1 MKRMS
6 SSVLF
11 LCIIVVSTLTVLPV
25 AAQLAGDVNGDG
37 RVDIIDLCRVSR
49 AFGYFAGDPGY
60 DADADLN
67 HDNFIDF
74 ADLQIVVDNF
84 GTNVVGLSSQGSS
97 GTVWVKVLPTPQL
110 GPIVK
115 GTIFDVQVGVFGV
128 TGLFQYQFMLSWD
141 PSDLPIQYVS
151 VTEGPF
157 LSMSGSQQ
165 TVFVYK
171 DSYSP
176 MDRLLVGEAVLDGAL
191 DGTPASGSGILAT
204 ITFECTGTTT
214 GYRSIDL
221 VSQLFDINMDPIPH
235 RDKGTKVKQVPP

>member
-1 MKRMS
+1 MF

-11 LCIIVVSTLTVLPV
+11 LCIIVVSTFTVLPV

-49 AFGYFAGDPGY
+49 AFGYWVADPGY
-60 DADADLN
+60 DPDADLN
-67 HDNFIDF
+67 HDDIIDI

-84 GTNVVGLSSQGSS
+84 GTNVVSLSPQPSS
-97 GTVWVKVLPTPQL
+97 GPLWVRVLPSPKLPPVVVGSFFEIEVWV
-110 GPIVK
+110 
-115 GTIFDVQVGVFGV
+115 FGMH
-128 TGLFQYQFMLSWD
+128 GLFQYQFMLSWD
-141 PSDLPIQYVS
+141 SSQLPIQYIS
-151 VTEGPF
+151 VTQGPF

-171 DSYSP
+171 DTYSP
-176 MDRLLVGEAVLDGAL
+176 MDRLLVGETVLDGAL
-191 DGTPASGSGILAT
+191 GGTPVSAHGILAT
-204 ITFECTGTTT
+204 IRFKCTGTTT

-235 RDKGTKVKQVPP
+235 KDKGTKVNQVPP